1 MKVSHILLVIFV
13 FALTSCAD
21 KNSPN
26 YQYFPDMYE
35 SVAYETYQEANIE
48 YSNVFEYEKAAMDP
62 VDNTIPRGW
71 LPYEYEDNTEGYDAA
86 KAELMNP
93 IAYSEENLAKGKE
106 LYGLYCAIC
115 HGNKGDGQGWLV
127 QQEKILGVP
136 SYDDQGRAITEGSV
150 YHVMYYG
157 INTMG
162 SYASQMSEKELW
174 QVDHY
179 VMQLKDAL
187 EGKPERAFDNIEV
200 IEITVE
206 ETGQVVELEVEA
218 AVNQTNETE

>member
-1 MKVSHILLVIFV
+1 MKVKNILILVLI
-13 FALTSCAD
+13 LGIMSCAD
-21 KNSPN
+21 KDDPN

-35 SVAYETYQEANIE
+35 SLAYESYAEAEIFPNE
-48 YSNVFEYEKAAMDP
+48 QVAMKP
-62 VDNTIPRGW
+62 AEGTISRGW
-71 LPYEYEDNTEGYDAA
+71 MPYGYEDNTEGYNRA
-86 KAELMNP
+86 KAELKNTLP
-93 IAYSEENLAKGKE
+93 YTEENLAKGEE

-115 HGNKGDGQGWLV
+115 HGKKGDGQGWLV

-150 YHVMYYG
+150 YHVMYWG

-179 VMQLKDAL
+179 VMKLKAEL
-187 EGKPERAFDNIEV
+187 EGKPVR
-200 IEITVE
+200 T
-206 ETGQVVELEVEA
+206 LE
-218 AVNQTNETE
+218 NETQIQEMPENNENDNDDTNASDMASTEQ

>member
-1 MKVSHILLVIFV
+1 MKIKNIIIFLGILGII
-13 FALTSCAD
+13 SCAD
-21 KNSPN
+21 KDDPN

-35 SVAYETYQEANIE
+35 SLAYESYAEAEIFPNE
-48 YSNVFEYEKAAMDP
+48 QVAMKP
-62 VDNTIPRGW
+62 AEGTISRGW
-71 LPYEYEDNTEGYDAA
+71 MPYGYEDNTEGYNRA
-86 KAELMNP
+86 KAELKNTL
-93 IAYSEENLAKGKE
+93 AYTEENLAKGEE

-115 HGNKGDGQGWLV
+115 HGKKGDGQGWLV

-150 YHVMYYG
+150 YHVMYWG

-179 VMQLKDAL
+179 VMKLKAEL
-187 EGKPERAFDNIEV
+187 EGKPVR
-200 IEITVE
+200 T
-206 ETGQVVELEVEA
+206 LE
-218 AVNQTNETE
+218 NETQVQDMPTENEDDEDATSESDMASTEQ